1 MRRDP
6 RVPLADVDRAAADI
20 ARFTHDMDSD
30 AYADD
35 ALVRAAVERKFE
47 IVGEALNRLYRDH
60 PEVAERIP
68 RLRRIVDFRNVLS
81 RCHDRVEPDRVWTYA
96 QRDLPPLRR
105 TVQELLAELGS
116 LED

>member
-35 ALVRAAVERKFE
+35 ALVRAAVERKFG
-47 IVGEALNRLYRDH
+47 IVGQALNRLHRDH
-60 PEVAERIP
+60 SGVAERIP
-68 RLRRIVDFRNVLS
+68 RLRRIVDFRNFLS
-81 RCHDRVEPDRVWTYA
+81 LSYDRVEPDRVWTYA
-96 QRDLPPLRR
+96 QRDLPLLHR
-105 TVQELLAELGS
+105 TVQELLAELGP
-116 LED
+116 LEE